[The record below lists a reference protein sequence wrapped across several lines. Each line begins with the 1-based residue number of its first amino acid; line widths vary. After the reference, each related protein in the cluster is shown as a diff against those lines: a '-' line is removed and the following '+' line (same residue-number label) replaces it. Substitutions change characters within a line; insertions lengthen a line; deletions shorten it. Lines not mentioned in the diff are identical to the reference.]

1 MKQIKKIGIIF
12 SILLGIGFIFQATN
26 GISAFTTTPPDH
38 YSSSLTAGI
47 TYNYQV
53 IEFNG
58 PVNWWT
64 EEKYLDTNQNGEIS
78 ITLLG
83 FADQSA
89 VFWASNLNPVPFCN
103 ITSKYLDDGVLKKN
117 VTFVNKSTTEIGSM
131 LVLGYNDYNPGFI
144 TSINWTH
151 EKLLATNSVDPTGW
165 VPGTVTFDESN
176 PAQIKMVF
184 KQAPASGNQNTTL
197 IYNKDT
203 GVLIYAKTEIFF
215 FNLYSLE
222 IQLKEGN
229 IPGYP
234 IEIFGLLSIIA
245 VIAIVLVKKKNIFNT
260 K

>member
-1 MKQIKKIGIIF
+1 LRHFKKIGMIF
-12 SILLGIGFIFQATN
+12 LILLGIGFIFQASN

-38 YSSSLTAGI
+38 YSSLLTADT

-64 EEKYLDTNQNGEIS
+64 EGKYLYTNQSGEIS

-131 LVLGYNDYNPGFI
+131 LVLGYNDYIPGFI
-144 TSINWTH
+144 TSVNWTH
-151 EKLLATNSVDPTGW
+151 EKLLATNSVDPMGW
-165 VPGTVTFDESN
+165 VPGTLTFDESN

-184 KQAPASGNQNTTL
+184 KQDPDSGNQNTTL
-197 IYNKDT
+197 IYNKET
-203 GVLIYAKTEIFF
+203 GVLIYAKTEIFIL
-215 FNLYSLE
+215 NLYSLE
-222 IQLKEGN
+222 IQLKESN

-234 IEIFGLLSIIA
+234 FEIIVSISVISLITVILL
-245 VIAIVLVKKKNIFNT
+245 KKRNSFKT